1 MFTAPNG
8 MNLRKSVHN
17 PNSRFSRVMEYLTK
31 NGPSTKRQILRDVFG
46 LEPYPIRVNHGT
58 TLYDGKPPR
67 FVSMGWGSYLF
78 TLGVKYGYLQKVR
91 KYNTTFWY
99 ISPSTNST
107 K

>member
-8 MNLRKSVHN
+8 MNLTKSVHN

-46 LEPYPIRVNHGT
+46 AEAYPFRLTSGT
-58 TLYDGKPPR
+58 TLHNGKRPR
-67 FVSMGWGSYLF
+67 VVSMGWGSYVF
-78 TLGVKYGYLQKVR
+78 TLGVKYGYLKKLR
-91 KYNTTFWY
+91 RYDTTFWMVN
-99 ISPSTNST
+99 PSIIST